1 MRGAPIIAPADV
13 AAGTAP
19 RLSSHVRPHERAL
32 QGDHVNYIDGYL
44 TPVPRAKTDAYSSLA
59 TRAASV
65 LKEFGAT
72 RIVECW
78 SDETSGTSVESYH
91 AIEARSALAEN
102 AARSTAGFRSAVRA
116 AADEAVVFSWVEWPD
131 KMTRDAGM
139 AKAMRD
145 PRMQFTDDEPVFEGS
160 RLIASGF
167 VPILDL

>member
-1 MRGAPIIAPADV
+1 
-13 AAGTAP
+13 
-19 RLSSHVRPHERAL
+19 
-32 QGDHVNYIDGYL
+32 VNYVDGYL
-44 TPVPRAKTDAYSSLA
+44 TPVPRANKDAYRSLA
-59 TRAASV
+59 VRAASV

-72 RIVECW
+72 RVVECS
-78 SDETSGTSVESYH
+78 SDETQSTSVESYH
-91 AIEARSALAEN
+91 AIQARSTLAEN
-102 AARSTAGFRSAVRA
+102 AAGSTAGFRSAVRA
-116 AADEAVVFSWVEWPD
+116 AAEEAVVFSWVEWPD